1 MLATLRQRNFALLW
15 FGGLVSMIGNWVL
28 QIALPF
34 YVYQIT
40 GSALATGLMFIA
52 GTLPRVLLGPIAG
65 VFADRW
71 DRQRTMV
78 LANLLLSLIL
88 LLLLLVRSR
97 DQLWL
102 VYLVAV
108 LESSIAQFIGPAENA
123 LLPRLVSEELLLPAN
138 ALNALNNNLAMLIG
152 PALGGALMEWLGLTT
167 VVIIDSLS
175 YLLAG
180 VLIGRISQLSQ
191 HKEDRSTTI
200 AQADPMQA
208 VAMWRQVWR
217 DWLEGLRLMRHD
229 RLIAA
234 LFVATGMVAFG
245 EGIFSV
251 LLLPFLN
258 LLGGGAQEF
267 GWLATLRGVGG
278 LVGGLVVGQMRDVVK
293 PSRLFP
299 LSLMIAGLLG
309 LVMFNVPVLL
319 VAMAMLFLWGLP
331 AMGAQVSVQT
341 LLQSHVTNHYQGRIF
356 GAYGTTAALLVLC
369 GQGLASGL
377 GDSIG
382 VIPLLNIDAVLY
394 LSAGVLALAMLW
406 SIRVGTEQIHIG

>member
-52 GTLPRVLLGPIAG
+52 GTLPRVLLGSIAG

-78 LANLLLSLIL
+78 LANLVLSLIL
-88 LLLLLVRSR
+88 LLLLVVRSR

-123 LLPRLVSEELLLPAN
+123 LLPRLVSEELLIPAN

-152 PALGGALMEWLGLTT
+152 PALGGALMEWRGLTT
-167 VVIIDSLS
+167 VVIIDSVS
-175 YLLAG
+175 YLFAA
-180 VLIGRISQLSQ
+180 VLIGLISHPSQ
-191 HKEDRSTTI
+191 QTQDRSTTI
-200 AQADPMQA
+200 GQSDSA
-208 VAMWRQVWR
+208 VAAAAWARVWR
-217 DWLEGLRLMRHD
+217 EWWAGIQLVRND

-234 LFVATGMVAFG
+234 IFIATGMVALG

-251 LLLPFLN
+251 LLIPFLH

-267 GWLATLRGVGG
+267 GWLATIRGVGG
-278 LVGGLVVGQMRDVVK
+278 LLGGLVVGQMRALGK
-293 PSRLFP
+293 PQRLFP
-299 LSLMIAGLLG
+299 LSLIVAGFLG
-309 LVMFNVPVLL
+309 VVMFNVPVLL

-341 LLQSHVTNHYQGRIF
+341 LLQSNVANQYQGRVF

-369 GQGLASGL
+369 GQGLASGF
-377 GDSIG
+377 GDHLG
-382 VIPLLNIDAVLY
+382 VIAMLNIDAILY
-394 LSAGVLALAMLW
+394 FGAGVTALAMMR
-406 SIRVGTEQIHIG
+406 STSREQK